1 MLFIKSNIQTVRNTN
16 IFRTFIILSLVAL
29 LWSCKKE
36 PDLLGLDLVPESDL
50 LNHDFIDTITIQAY
64 TVREDSVRTDE
75 LTTNLLGSIADPIFG
90 TTTASIYTQ
99 FRLPST
105 HIDFGTN
112 PVVDSLILT
121 LPYKGI
127 YGDSMA
133 VQNIKVYEL
142 SDTLSKDTSYYQ
154 FNTVNV
160 NNEVIGQATFIP
172 NTWKFDSVNGVKIY
186 PHMRIALTQAFAN
199 KILSADSL
207 TLSANDKFLR
217 VFKGL
222 YLTSE
227 KATSPGTG
235 SIMYLDLNNSQ
246 SLISMYYH
254 NSTDTT
260 KLQFVMN
267 SYCARFNNYNHYDYQ
282 GADPM
287 LLEQFA
293 GNHTSGNEKLFL
305 QAMGGAKIRLE
316 FPYLN
321 NLANKNIAIHEAALI
336 LENGDQTNEFY
347 PMPTSLSIRWLDSL
361 GHYGF
366 LPDANEVAAYQ
377 GGTSIDDKSY
387 RIRITRYIQQRILHP
402 DIPHYGL
409 MLIANGSSLISNRAL
424 INGNKAQS
432 GRLRLLVYYTLLK

>member
-235 SIMYLDLNNSQ
+235 SIMYLDLNNSVV
-246 SLISMYYH
+246 
-254 NSTDTT
+254 N
-260 KLQFVMN
+260 
-267 SYCARFNNYNHYDYQ
+267 FNV
-282 GADPM
+282 
-287 LLEQFA
+287 
-293 GNHTSGNEKLFL
+293 
-305 QAMGGAKIRLE
+305 
-316 FPYLN
+316 
-321 NLANKNIAIHEAALI
+321 
-336 LENGDQTNEFY
+336 
-347 PMPTSLSIRWLDSL
+347 LS
-361 GHYGF
+361 
-366 LPDANEVAAYQ
+366 Q
-377 GGTSIDDKSY
+377 
-387 RIRITRYIQQRILHP
+387 
-402 DIPHYGL
+402 
-409 MLIANGSSLISNRAL
+409 
-424 INGNKAQS
+424 
-432 GRLRLLVYYTLLK
+432 